1 MANIKSL
8 KNAWLKLRDGKIE
21 DYGPMS
27 EKPAPAGGMIDARGG
42 MVLPAWCDSHTHLI
56 YAQNRA
62 GEFVD
67 RIKGLTYEEI
77 AEKGGGILNSA
88 KRLQNTSEQ
97 ELLDDALERAEEII
111 DQGTGAVEIKSGY
124 GLTLEAELKML
135 RVARELK
142 TKTPLT
148 IKTTFLG
155 AHAIPPEYKSD
166 RSGYINL
173 VCDQMIPKVAD
184 EGLADY
190 CDVFCEDGYFSVE
203 EAEYILETGQRYGL
217 KPKVHANQMNVS
229 GGVQV
234 GVKLNAI
241 SVDHLEQMTQA
252 EIATLQGTK
261 TMPTIL
267 PSASFFLNME
277 YAPARLMMDAGLPLA
292 LASDFNPGS
301 TPTGNMQFVISLGC
315 LKCKMLPQE
324 AIAAATLNGAYAM
337 DLQESLGSITRGK
350 QANIILT
357 KAMSDM
363 AEIPYYFGSNH
374 IQDVFLNGVKQ

>member
-1 MANIKSL
+1 
-8 KNAWLKLRDGKIE
+8 
-21 DYGPMS
+21 MS

-42 MVLPAWCDSHTHLI
+42 MVLPTWCDSHTHLV

-88 KRLQNTSEQ
+88 KRLQVTDEQ

-124 GLTLEAELKML
+124 GLTLDAELKML

-155 AHAIPPEYKSD
+155 AHAIPPEFKGD
-166 RSGYINL
+166 RSAYINL
-173 VCDQMIPKVAD
+173 VCDEMIPKVAD

-190 CDVFCEDGYFSVE
+190 CDVFCEEGFFTIE
-203 EAEYILETGQRYGL
+203 ESDYILETGLRYGL
-217 KPKVHANQMNVS
+217 KPKVHANQLNVS

-234 GVKLNAI
+234 GVKHNAI
-241 SVDHLEQMTQA
+241 SVDHLERMTQE
-252 EIATLQGTK
+252 EIAVLKGST
-261 TMPTIL
+261 TMPTLL
-267 PSASFFLNME
+267 PTASFFLNME
-277 YAPARLMMDAGLPLA
+277 YAPARMMIDAGLPIA

-301 TPTGNMQFVISLGC
+301 TPTGNMQFVISLAC

-324 AIAAATLNGAYAM
+324 AIAAATLNSAYAM
-337 DLQESLGSITRGK
+337 ELQESLGSITRGK

-357 KAMSDM
+357 KAMENM